1 MYTRPPAAA
10 TAAAAATGAPAGCY
24 SIQLQPP
31 GGWSSGA
38 GRTPEAVARLA
49 GRAEVSKDNRSSAE
63 SAGEAGARV
72 MSEAQRGKTQE
83 AKHNKV
89 SHVIADGYPIGRAAD
104 SQWPH
109 AALASRGHGGGA
121 AGDSDV

>member
-1 MYTRPPAAA
+1 MYTRPPD
-10 TAAAAATGAPAGCY
+10 
-24 SIQLQPP
+24 
-31 GGWSSGA
+31 WSSGA
-38 GRTPEAVARLA
+38 GRTRRTDAVARLA

-89 SHVIADGYPIGRAAD
+89 SHVITDGYPIGRAAD